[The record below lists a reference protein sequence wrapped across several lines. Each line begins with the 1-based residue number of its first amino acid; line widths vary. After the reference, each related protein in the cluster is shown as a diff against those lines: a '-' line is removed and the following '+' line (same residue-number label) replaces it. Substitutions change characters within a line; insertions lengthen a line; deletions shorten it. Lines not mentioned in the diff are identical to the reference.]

1 MNIIILIRK
10 FSKKIYKNF
19 ISLIFLT
26 FYKKPILSKKKLD
39 ISEFSK
45 KKIILNGKNYFAYK
59 IIKGRIYTDNN
70 NNAAYISKNNFLLEP
85 SYQYQN
91 RKNSLSSYNSNIK
104 NNFSLKN
111 GTPKIIKTENKN
123 VLSILSGGAS
133 RENFSHWFLD
143 TIPRIYLFKKAF
155 KKNKIEKLI
164 VPSCKY
170 RYQSESLKLLGFHGK
185 KIISAEKYKHI
196 KTKTL
201 FATSHPSNYRP
212 VSVPKWNINFIRSCF
227 INRGNKRN
235 KFFDRIYIDR
245 DQTKYIDFENLE
257 KFKTY
262 RVILNDD
269 ELKKILINYGFKII
283 KPETLDFEN
292 QISLYRNAKVIFSLF
307 GAAMY
312 LISLCRSK
320 TKIIEVRPKKAS
332 DEFKKI
338 SNLCKLDHYQI
349 KVNPLINP
357 GKYKQQGL
365 LKCPI
370 NEVEK
375 LFKKIK
381 IKKI

>member
-26 FYKKPILSKKKLD
+26 FHKKPILSKKKLD

-85 SYQYQN
+85 SYQFQN

-123 VLSILSGGAS
+123 VLSILSGGAP

-155 KKNKIEKLI
+155 KNNKIEKLI

-170 RYQSESLKLLGFHGK
+170 RLPIITIMLLIYQ
-185 KIISAEKYKHI
+185 KIIFC
-196 KTKTL
+196 L
-201 FATSHPSNYRP
+201 SHP
-212 VSVPKWNINFIRSCF
+212 INFKI
-227 INRGNKRN
+227 
-235 KFFDRIYIDR
+235 
-245 DQTKYIDFENLE
+245 E
-257 KFKTY
+257 
-262 RVILNDD
+262 
-269 ELKKILINYGFKII
+269 KILYLVIILTSKII
-283 KPETLDFEN
+283 FL
-292 QISLYRNAKVIFSLF
+292 
-307 GAAMY
+307 
-312 LISLCRSK
+312 
-320 TKIIEVRPKKAS
+320 
-332 DEFKKI
+332 
-338 SNLCKLDHYQI
+338 
-349 KVNPLINP
+349 
-357 GKYKQQGL
+357 
-365 LKCPI
+365 
-370 NEVEK
+370 
-375 LFKKIK
+375 
-381 IKKI
+381 